1 MIDLIYTHICIYIYI
16 YIYTL
21 YNIYIIHIYIIYIHT
36 LYIIHIMYIYN
47 IYIIYK
53 YIIYVYIYIIYIYC
67 IRMVNLKK
75 QPSYFPIVQAQI
87 WHRVAAGNAPSQRSG
102 HSAVLD
108 AQQRMWVCGGKTYS
122 SRGPRDNCGTV
133 LGIMMV

>member
-1 MIDLIYTHICIYIYI
+1 
-16 YIYTL
+16 
-21 YNIYIIHIYIIYIHT
+21 
-36 LYIIHIMYIYN
+36 MYIYN
-47 IYIIYK
+47 INTLYMNISIL
-53 YIIYVYIYIIYIYC
+53 YIYC
-67 IRMVNLKK
+67 IRMVNQKK

-102 HSAVLD
+102 L
-108 AQQRMWVCGGKTYS
+108 WVCGGKTYS

>member
-1 MIDLIYTHICIYIYI
+1 
-16 YIYTL
+16 
-21 YNIYIIHIYIIYIHT
+21 
-36 LYIIHIMYIYN
+36 MYIYN
-47 IYIIYK
+47 IYIYNINTLYM
-53 YIIYVYIYIIYIYC
+53 YISILYIYIYC

-108 AQQRMWVCGGKTYS
+108 AQQRM
-122 SRGPRDNCGTV
+122 
-133 LGIMMV
+133 